1 MPSSRF
7 AAVPM
12 KDAVLELIGR
22 DADPVPVHEHLYA
35 ARRNP
40 EVRRSAVRI
49 VAARSA
55 PSVQEVRIHVMG
67 SDRARPDHHGSERAR
82 E

>member
-1 MPSSRF
+1 VPSARF
-7 AAVPM
+7 AAVSM

-22 DADPVPVHEHLYA
+22 DADPVPVHEHLDA

-40 EVRRSAVRI
+40 EVRGSAVRI
-49 VAARSA
+49 VAARRT
-55 PSVQEVRIHVMG
+55 PPVQEVRIHVMG
-67 SDRARPDHHGSERAR
+67 LDRARPNHQDSQRAR